1 MRAAVVFFSS
11 SSRERIL
18 ALAKSLSQG
27 IGRQGH
33 QVDLID
39 GDRDVNA
46 KLTMYQYLAIGCE
59 PLPGFGGK
67 LPDKVSQFLGSSGM
81 VSGKRSFAFVTK
93 AALGSGKALA
103 RLMKSMEQEGM
114 LIKNSS
120 ILVSPQEAEEV
131 GSRLHVQAR

>member
-1 MRAAVVFFSS
+1 MRAAIVFFSS
-11 SSRERIL
+11 SSRQRIL

-27 IGRQGH
+27 IGQQGH
-33 QVDLID
+33 QVDIMD
-39 GDRDVNA
+39 GDRDVNV

-67 LPDKVSQFLGSSGM
+67 LPDKVTQFLGSAGM

-93 AALGSGKALA
+93 AVFGSPKALS
-103 RLMKSMEQEGM
+103 RLMKSMEKEGM

-120 ILVSPQEAEEV
+120 ILASPQEAEEI
-131 GSRLHVQAR
+131 GKRLQVK

>member
-11 SSRERIL
+11 ASRERIL

-27 IGRQGH
+27 IGAQGH

-46 KLTMYQYLAIGCE
+46 KLTGYQYLAIGAE
-59 PLPGFGGK
+59 PQSGFGGK
-67 LPDKVSQFLGSSGM
+67 LPDKVTQFLGSAGL
-81 VSGKRSFAFVTK
+81 VSGKHSFAFVSKTTFGSTK
-93 AALGSGKALA
+93 ALGK
-103 RLMKSMEQEGM
+103 LMKNMEKEGM

-120 ILVSPQEAEEV
+120 VLSSPQEAQEV
-131 GSRLHVQAR
+131 GKRLHVK

>member
-11 SSRERIL
+11 ASRERVR

-27 IGRQGH
+27 IGEQGY

-46 KLTMYQYLAIGCE
+46 KLTGYQYLAIGAE
-59 PLPGFGGK
+59 PLSGFGGK
-67 LPDKVSQFLGSSGM
+67 LPDKVSQFLASAGM
-81 VSGKRSFAFVTK
+81 VSGKHSFAFVSKTTF
-93 AALGSGKALA
+93 GSMKALS
-103 RLMKSMEQEGM
+103 RLMRSMEREGM

-120 ILVSPQEAEEV
+120 VLASPQEAQEI
-131 GSRLHVQAR
+131 GKRLHVK

>member
-11 SSRERIL
+11 ASRERML
-18 ALAKSLSQG
+18 VLAKSLSQG
-27 IGRQGH
+27 IGEQGH

-46 KLTMYQYLAIGCE
+46 KLTGYRYLAIGAE
-59 PLPGFGGK
+59 PRSGLGGK
-67 LPDKVSQFLGSSGM
+67 LPDKVPQFLGSAGL
-81 VSGKRSFAFVTK
+81 VSGKHSFAFVSKTPF
-93 AALGSGKALA
+93 GSMKALS

-120 ILVSPQEAEEV
+120 VLSSPQEAQEI
-131 GSRLHVQAR
+131 GKRLHIK

>member
-11 SSRERIL
+11 ASRQRIL

-27 IGRQGH
+27 IGAQGH

-46 KLTMYQYLAIGCE
+46 KLTGYQYLAIGAE
-59 PLPGFGGK
+59 PQSGFGGK
-67 LPDKVSQFLGSSGM
+67 LPDKVTQFLGSAGL
-81 VSGKRSFAFVTK
+81 VSGKHSFAFVSKTTFGSTK
-93 AALGSGKALA
+93 ALG
-103 RLMKSMEQEGM
+103 RLMKNMEKEGM

-120 ILVSPQEAEEV
+120 VLSSPQEAQEV
-131 GSRLHVQAR
+131 GKRLHVK

>member
-11 SSRERIL
+11 ASRERIL

-27 IGRQGH
+27 IGAQGH

-46 KLTMYQYLAIGCE
+46 KLTGYHYLAIGAE
-59 PLPGFGGK
+59 PQSGFGGK
-67 LPDKVSQFLGSSGM
+67 LPDKVTQFLGSAGL
-81 VSGKRSFAFVTK
+81 VSGKHSFAFVSKTTFGSMK
-93 AALGSGKALA
+93 ALG
-103 RLMKSMEQEGM
+103 RLMKNMEKEGM

-120 ILVSPQEAEEV
+120 VLSSPQEAQEI
-131 GSRLHVQAR
+131 GKRLHVK

>member
-11 SSRERIL
+11 ASRERIL

-27 IGRQGH
+27 MGAQGH

-46 KLTMYQYLAIGCE
+46 KLTGYQYLAIGAE
-59 PLPGFGGK
+59 PQSGFGGK
-67 LPDKVSQFLGSSGM
+67 LPDKVTQFLGSAGL
-81 VSGKRSFAFVTK
+81 VSGKHSFAFVSKTTFGSTK
-93 AALGSGKALA
+93 ALG
-103 RLMKSMEQEGM
+103 RLMKNMEKEGM

-120 ILVSPQEAEEV
+120 VLSSPQEAQEV
-131 GSRLHVQAR
+131 GKRLHVK

>member
-27 IGRQGH
+27 IGEQGH
-33 QVDLID
+33 HVDLID

-46 KLTMYQYLAIGCE
+46 KLTSYQYLAVGAE
-59 PLPGFGGK
+59 PLSGFGGK
-67 LPDKVSQFLGSSGM
+67 LPDKVAQFLGSSGM
-81 VSGKRSFAFVTK
+81 VSGKHSFAFVAKTPF
-93 AALGSGKALA
+93 GCMKALS
-103 RLMKSMEQEGM
+103 RLMKNMEKEGM

-120 ILVSPQEAEEV
+120 ILGSPQEAQEV
-131 GSRLHVQAR
+131 GKRLHVK